1 MRPEIVIN
9 WNDPVTHAPG
19 WLIVDKLI
27 NGVCG
32 GGIFMHA
39 GASEKEVMELA
50 HTMSYK
56 NCLQQIPFGGAKAGI
71 CYDHT
76 KADAYEVLARFIHFL
91 EPWLR
96 TVWCTGA
103 DLNTSNHDIQKI
115 INELGLH
122 SMFGP
127 LGKMI
132 AHKSGIED
140 QSHAIFSRMTY
151 AMTPYFNL
159 SEGATGYSAALAIK
173 LMCSVKKPRVF
184 IQGFGSV
191 GKSLAYFLHQ
201 MNVANVVGICD
212 VDGFIYSENGI
223 DSIELLDAFQIRNEG
238 DQRMEQWLP
247 KDLKKKYNYTQRYH
261 LDDEAYLIDALRA
274 KNIDVLSPCA
284 KRYSITTRLVNSL
297 TGAAE
302 NLHIISGA
310 NNVFDTDH
318 TQTIVVQK
326 GITYI
331 PEWFSNCGNALLY
344 QELLRISEMPLD
356 YTTQIQQTI
365 NEKMNAFLNEA
376 KCEKKSQVFWHE
388 AFIRAAEQRMSF
400 SKVNRPLHQLI
411 NS

>member
-1 MRPEIVIN
+1 MRPEIIIN
-9 WNDPVTHAPG
+9 WNDPVTHASG

-39 GASEKEVMELA
+39 EASEKEVIELA

-56 NCLQQIPFGGAKAGI
+56 NCLQHIAFGGAKAGI

-76 KADAYEVLARFIHFL
+76 KADAGEVLARFIHFL

-115 INELGLH
+115 IDEIGLH

-140 QSHAIFSRMTY
+140 QSHTIFSRMTY
-151 AMTPYFNL
+151 AMSPYFNV
-159 SEGATGYSAALAIK
+159 SEGATGYSVALAIK
-173 LMCSVKKPRVF
+173 LMCTVNKPRVF

-191 GKSLAYFLHQ
+191 GKSLAYFLQH
-201 MNVANVVGICD
+201 MNVASVVGICD
-212 VDGFIYSENGI
+212 VDGFIYAENGI
-223 DSIELLDAFQIRNEG
+223 DSMQLLNALQTGNEG
-238 DQRMEQWLP
+238 VQRMEQWLS
-247 KDLKKKYNYTQRYH
+247 KDLKEKYNYTRRYH
-261 LDDEAYLIDALRA
+261 SDDEAYLIAALSN
-274 KNIDVLSPCA
+274 KHIDVLSPCA
-284 KRYSITTRLVNSL
+284 KRYSVTTRLVNSL
-297 TGAAE
+297 LHSTE

-310 NNVFDTDH
+310 NNVFDTIQ
-318 TQTIVVQK
+318 TQAIAVQK

-365 NEKMNAFLNEA
+365 NEKMLAFLNEA
-376 KCEKKSQVFWHE
+376 KGEKKSQTFWHD
-388 AFIRAAEQRMSF
+388 AFIQAAEQRMTF
-400 SKVNRPLHQLI
+400 SKVNKSLHQLI